1 MSVFSDRLQ
10 EQRKAKG
17 YTQENFCEIIGISRD
32 TLSKWENGSRS
43 PKIDQLLTLCET
55 LECDPDYLL
64 GRIEHTR
71 NNMQIASDVTGLT
84 EDAIKTIRSIRG
96 DVCCDF
102 LKDAGCEPDSLR
114 IDDTYVPCI
123 EELLKRTAV
132 LDDIYKALTYSS
144 THPFEYNYH
153 GNSYSVHV
161 SNACLKAAYT
171 LDRSITAP
179 EDSHIINDL
188 EIYDYAIQFT
198 RRKLELLQRAV
209 LQSTK

>member
-1 MSVFSDRLQ
+1 MSAFSDRLR
-10 EQRKAKG
+10 EQRKAKE
-17 YTQENFCEIIGISRD
+17 YTQERFSDTIGISRD

-43 PKIDQLLTLCET
+43 PTIEQLLNLCEI

-71 NNMQIASDVTGLT
+71 NNMQIASEVTGLS

-96 DVCCDF
+96 DVCCNF
-102 LKDAGCEPDSLR
+102 LKDAGCEPDSLD
-114 IDDTYVPCI
+114 IGDTYAPCI

-144 THPFEYNYH
+144 KHSFEYNYH
-153 GNSYSVHV
+153 RNNYNVHV
-161 SNACLKAAYT
+161 SDACLKVAYT
-171 LDRSITAP
+171 LDKSITAP
-179 EDSHIINDL
+179 EDSHIISDL

-198 RRKLELLQRAV
+198 RRKLELLQGAV
-209 LQSTK
+209 FQSTK

>member
-1 MSVFSDRLQ
+1 MSAFSDKLQ

-17 YTQENFCEIIGISRD
+17 YTQEKFCETIGISRD

-71 NNMQIASDVTGLT
+71 NNMQIASDVTGLS

-102 LKDAGCEPDSLR
+102 LKDAGCEPDSLS
-114 IDDTYVPCI
+114 IGDTYAPCI
-123 EELLKRTAV
+123 EELLKRTAI

-144 THPFEYNYH
+144 KHSFEYNYH
-153 GNSYSVHV
+153 RNIYNVHV
-161 SNACLKAAYT
+161 SDACLKVAYT
-171 LDRSITAP
+171 LDKSITAP
-179 EDSHIINDL
+179 EDSHIITDL

-198 RRKLELLQRAV
+198 RRKLELLQGTV
-209 LQSTK
+209 LRSTK